1 MISEPLETEIEVK
14 NIVDAV
20 VNQLVKI
27 FDHQRFGIMTRQMLQ
42 SEYDKGLDIVG
53 KQLGQN
59 FTRNTKELDFLQKY
73 AQGNIGDTFDKIN
86 KDLRGE
92 IERAIMDKKTVN
104 QIKKDIKQ
112 KFKDKKY
119 MQRLKAVLR
128 TEAERAGNYGRLQ
141 GATQSTIVRKK
152 YLRVILDQVT
162 SNICREEDKKYGSPD
177 TQAIDLDALFVVRAD
192 NKTISRQAP
201 PFHVNCRTLIA
212 FKELETTQ

>member
-1 MISEPLETEIEVK
+1 MMSESVETEIEVK
-14 NIVDAV
+14 NIVDAM
-20 VNQLVKI
+20 VNQFIKI

-42 SEYDKGLDIVG
+42 SEYDKGLDVIG

-59 FTRNTKELDFLQKY
+59 FTRNTRELDFLHKY
-73 AQGNIGDTFDKIN
+73 AQGNIGEHFDRIN

-112 KFKDKKY
+112 TFKDKKY
-119 MQRLKAVLR
+119 MQRLKTVLR

-141 GATQSTIVRKK
+141 GATQSRILRKK
-152 YLRVILDQVT
+152 YLRVILDGVT
-162 SNICREEDKKYGSPD
+162 SDICKEEDKNYGDPD
-177 TQAIDLDALFVVRAD
+177 KQAIDLNALFTVRAD

-201 PFHVNCRTLIA
+201 PFHPNCRTLIA
-212 FKELETTQ
+212 FAEPKDVS